1 MIEEMIDAFFCSYYL
16 FFLNTV
22 IIDDSEM
29 GGIRLEWL
37 KVKDS
42 EELKQLGT
50 FNEVRR
56 QIKLDGGK
64 HIHITGRSGTN

>member
-1 MIEEMIDAFFCSYYL
+1 MLFSVHITS

-56 QIKLDGGK
+56 QIKLMGEN
-64 HIHITGRSGTN
+64 IFILPVVVGTN